1 MKDAGGQAPR
11 TEHVARTEQAPRT
24 EHVARYYTSME
35 RLLRLYDREAR
46 SMPCD
51 TGGLAEYA
59 AWKAAAREK
68 LRELTGIDRMEA
80 CAPAPEEDEAETLE
94 GGVTRRRMLIQ
105 TEPGVRMPLYVL
117 KPAGQKGPA
126 PCLIAPHGHCA
137 GAKLAVAGRSDIPA
151 VRDQIQRFNCD
162 YGLQLARAGF
172 VVFAPDA
179 RSSGE
184 RREWMGQSDAE
195 GAFLNSTCGQLN
207 QMAMGLGYTVAGMW
221 AWDLMR
227 LIDYIETRAD
237 CDSSKLAC
245 AGLSGGG
252 MQTLWL
258 AALDDRVR
266 AAVVSGY
273 FYGAR
278 DALLKLSNNCSCNY
292 VPNLWRYVDMGD
304 IGALVAPRPL
314 MIESGTKDPQNG
326 ESGMAN
332 VHSQVAVARGAYR
345 LLGAEGSLRHFVFE
359 GAHRWDGTQA
369 APFLRAALRI

>member
-1 MKDAGGQAPR
+1 
-11 TEHVARTEQAPRT
+11 
-24 EHVARYYTSME
+24 ME

-51 TGGLAEYA
+51 AGGLAEYA

-68 LRELTGIDRMEA
+68 LRELAGIDRMEA
-80 CAPAPEEDEAETLE
+80 CAPEPEEGEAETLE
-94 GGVTRRRMLIQ
+94 DGVTRRRVAIW
-105 TEPGVRMPLYVL
+105 TEPGVRMPMYVL

-126 PCLIAPHGHCA
+126 PCLLAPHGHCA

-151 VRDQIQRFNCD
+151 VREQIRRFNCD

-179 RSSGE
+179 RSAGE
-184 RREWMGQSDAE
+184 RREWTGQSDAE
-195 GAFLNSTCGQLN
+195 GAFLNSTCGQLS

-237 CDSSKLAC
+237 CDSAKLAC

-314 MIESGTKDPQNG
+314 LIESGTDDPLNG

-332 VHSQVAVARGAYR
+332 VRSQVAIAREAYR
-345 LLGAEGSLRHFVFE
+345 LFGAEGSLRHFVFE